1 MHRWG
6 MGLIAAVVT
15 IGLAPATALGA
26 SYNDHGAGSGTWVD
40 DDFCGTGVAVEHA
53 YKEAFTVHAFQLTA
67 TGQDVLTNLATG
79 DSIVGSYAGV
89 TRGSFSGDPAGLH
102 TVTFT
107 HAGLPEMI
115 KLSDGA
121 VLIQNAGRV
130 ISVLSFDGDTF
141 LGETLT
147 FVGRND
153 YLDQGADFCALA
165 GVALGIG

>member
-1 MHRWG
+1 MNRWG

-15 IGLAPATALGA
+15 IGLAPAPTLGA
-26 SYNDHGAGSGTWVD
+26 SFNEHGAGSGTWVD

-53 YKEAFTVHAFQLTA
+53 YLEVFTIHAFQLTA

-79 DSIVGSYAGV
+79 DSVVGSYAGG

-115 KLSDGA
+115 KLSSGA